1 MNLKNVISFIVH
13 RAYFIV
19 IFISVWAVQH
29 DPFFWDTVQLAS
41 KHAHHFYENG
51 LRWTPLPPEI
61 DSGHPPVFGFY
72 LACIWTFFGKTLPA
86 SHWAMLPFLL
96 GIVALLH
103 RLAQRI
109 SHPLSPP
116 LTLSP
121 SRLSPYWLLPF
132 VLLDPVLAGQMTLVS
147 PDVALAFFFLLAVV
161 SILERRPFF
170 LALGALGLC
179 AISMRGMMTSAA
191 LLVWLV
197 GMRMAEYGMR
207 NLLLPVHRSSSIVHS
222 LYFFPG
228 FAFAT
233 WFLWW
238 HWQATGWIGYHPGS
252 AWAPAFAQVQGGGL
266 LRNMA
271 VVAWRWLDF
280 GRIFE
285 WLIVLLLVR
294 KFWRSKERFKPF
306 KISSANL
313 TWPLL
318 FLSLVVL
325 LTPSAV
331 LYHNL
336 SAHRYFLPGFLALH
350 LLVFQ
355 WINAVNWSQKTKEW
369 LCIVLLAGM
378 ATGNLWVYPTGIS
391 MDWDSTLAHQPYHRL
406 RANALTFLEKAGVD
420 FQTVGSAFPN
430 LNTGENLLLNGDQRR
445 FAELDWERNTYIFAS
460 NVFNDLSAADYE
472 RLQRDWDL
480 QFRQAHAG
488 VWIEIYR
495 RH

>member
-1 MNLKNVISFIVH
+1 MSYTNMHFPKSVFSFIIH
-13 RAYFIV
+13 HLSFIIIIV
-19 IFISVWAVQH
+19 LVWAVQH

-72 LACIWTFFGKTLPA
+72 LACIWTFFGKTLPV

-109 SHPLSPP
+109 ALPSPP
-116 LTLSP
+116 
-121 SRLSPYWLLPF
+121 LSPYWLLPI

-147 PDVALAFFFLLAVV
+147 PDVVLVFFFLLAVV

-170 LALGALGLC
+170 LALGILGLC

-191 LLVWLV
+191 LLVWLFA
-197 GMRMAEYGMR
+197 MRIAECGIREYSAFR
-207 NLLLPVHRSSSIVHS
+207 IPYSVFAFL
-222 LYFFPG
+222 PG
-228 FAFAT
+228 FAFAG
-233 WFLWW
+233 WFLGW
-238 HWQATGWIGYHPGS
+238 HWQTTGWIGYHPGS
-252 AWAPAFAQVQGGGL
+252 AWAPAFAQVQGWGV
-266 LRNMA
+266 LRNLA

-285 WLIVLLLVR
+285 WLVLLFLLR
-294 KFWRSKERFKPF
+294 KFWLSKEKF
-306 KISSANL
+306 KISSLNL
-313 TWPLL
+313 VWLLL
-318 FLSLVVL
+318 FLSLMLL

-355 WINAVNWSQKTKEW
+355 WISAVNWSPKTKEW
-369 LCIVLLAGM
+369 LCIMLVVAM

-406 RANALTFLEKAGVD
+406 RADALVFLEKEGVD

-445 FAELDWERNTYIFAS
+445 FAELDWQRNTYIFAS
-460 NVFNDLSAADYE
+460 NVFNDLSAADHE
-472 RLQRDWDL
+472 RLQQEWDL
-480 QFRQAHAG
+480 QLRQTHAG
-488 VWIEIYR
+488 VWVEIYR
-495 RH
+495 RR